1 MPNAFASQ
9 PRKAQILANIE
20 YTVKTIDQS
29 GIKRDAPVEASTL
42 GEFLAL
48 LNKPGMALLI
58 TRTD

>member
-20 YTVKTIDQS
+20 YTVKVIHKDGT
-29 GIKRDAPVEASTL
+29 KFDAPVEAASL
-42 GEFLAL
+42 GDL
-48 LNKPGMALLI
+48 LSELNDKGMALLI